1 MNTTPEKPTSDSL
14 YLQQLKFKKKD
25 GKTWLNFF
33 IKNFRVT
40 ILIVLGLLAWGG
52 VSLTM
57 LPLESNPEVKIP
69 YGVVT
74 VTLPGASPSDMEELV
89 VDKIEAKVSNL
100 TGVKQVRSTSLNSF
114 ASITVEFRAEEDIKD
129 ALRRLRDAVDAVK
142 KDLPA
147 DASEPAV
154 SEVSFS
160 NAPVWTVVVT
170 GPYDNFTLKK
180 YADKVKEELEKLP
193 GTSEVNVSGGDNY
206 ELRVEYDPQKLQ
218 TYNLSM
224 DQVNTMIKAANVALP
239 LGTMDISNFQYAV
252 RIDGKFNGAAEL
264 RELPVSTSNGQII
277 RLKDVASVMEMAKER
292 DIYNSFSSNHGKLQ
306 NAVTLNIVKKTG
318 SSIIDLIDKGK
329 EKIRKLQEEN
339 LPKDLIIETTLDQS
353 TIIHRDVE
361 QLVHDGILTIILVTT
376 ILFLFVGLKEAF
388 VAGLAVPLVFCAT
401 FGLMLV
407 TGITL
412 NFLSLFSLILSLGLL
427 VDDAIV
433 VVQATKQYLKTGKF
447 TPEEAVL
454 LVFHDYKVLL
464 TTTTLTTIWAFIPL
478 ILATGIIGQF
488 IRSIPITVSVTLAAS
503 YVIAII
509 INHPMAIILE
519 RFRLT
524 RSYFKGVFTVISIVL
539 ATAIVTTV
547 TGKINMIGGIIA
559 TLILGILFFALIA
572 WYRSSL
578 KAKLLRNEELILE
591 EKADPEK
598 IKAKI
603 RHHYLDEGQQKSLT
617 SRIINGVVKIEKFLE
632 LYGKILKGILTHKG
646 RATTILAVV
655 AILFGVSVSL
665 PATGILKSEF
675 IPPSDAEYFYINI
688 EGPQGLVTAETRKIA
703 DMVQPYLLKENAI
716 KNFSLVIGAVGVD
729 SSSRT
734 SGGSGNGKTNAAQ
747 FAVNL
752 YPYKSRPA
760 SESTGKIEK
769 SYTIAQRIR
778 KEIASIQG
786 AKITVTEVSGGPPS
800 GSDFEARLLGTD
812 LKELEK
818 QINELKAIL
827 EKIPGAINIKTSV
840 ALTPGEFT
848 LKLDPDQMQ
857 LRGITSGQVASTLRT
872 AFSGSEITKILR
884 DGDELSI
891 RAEFSQTLI
900 SDIDSLKS
908 LSLSNGRGQSF
919 VLGDIATVQIDS
931 SLNSISRI
939 DEKRALVLSAS
950 VEKPHLPA
958 EVLSKFQALAKNH
971 PLPAGYEIVYGGQN
985 DTNTESVL
993 SILRAMIVAMIL
1005 IIGTLVIQFN
1015 SFRKSI
1021 LVLATIPL
1029 ALTGVFIGLTLTG
1042 FTLSFPGLIG
1052 ILALF
1057 GIVVKNAVI
1066 LVDKIN
1072 LNLRVGIPFVDAIV
1086 DASKSRLEAI
1096 FLTSICTIFGMIPI
1110 TLSSET
1116 WQGLGMSLIFGLMAS
1131 TFLTLIVIPVLFNIL
1146 IKKSHEKDQKLKSL
1160 MKAVDAGKE

>member
-1 MNTTPEKPTSDSL
+1 MNTTPEKPSSDSL
-14 YLQQLKFKKKD
+14 YLQQLTFREKD
-25 GKTWLNFF
+25 NKTWLNFF

-40 ILIVLGLLAWGG
+40 ILIVLGLLLWGG
-52 VSLTM
+52 ISLGM

-74 VTLPGASPSDMEELV
+74 ITLPGASPSDMEELV

-100 TGVKQVRSTSLNSF
+100 TGVKQVRSSSLNSF

-129 ALRRLRDAVDAVK
+129 ALRRLRDAVDSVK
-142 KDLPA
+142 KDLPV
-147 DASEPAV
+147 DASEPSV
-154 SEVSFS
+154 TEVSFS

-193 GTSEVNVSGGDNY
+193 GTSEVNMSGGDNY
-206 ELRVEYDPQKLQ
+206 ELRIQYDPQKLQ
-218 TYNLSM
+218 TYNLTM
-224 DQVNTMIKAANVALP
+224 DQANSMVKAANIALP
-239 LGTMDISNFQYAV
+239 LGTMNISNFQYAV
-252 RIDGKFNGAAEL
+252 RVDGKFSGAAEL
-264 RELPVSTSNGQII
+264 RELPISNANGQII
-277 RLKDVASVMEMAKER
+277 RLKDVAVVMEMAKER
-292 DIYNSFSSNHGKLQ
+292 DVYNTFSSNKGQLQ

-318 SSIIDLIDKGK
+318 SSIITLIEKGK
-329 EKIRKLQEEN
+329 EKINELKAGD

-376 ILFLFVGLKEAF
+376 VLFLFVGLKEAF

-401 FGLMLV
+401 FGLMLF

-524 RSYFKGVFTVISIVL
+524 RSYFKAVFGVVAIALLLSIF
-539 ATAIVTTV
+539 TTV
-547 TGKINMIGGIIA
+547 TGKAPLIAGSIAILIFGIS
-559 TLILGILFFALIA
+559 FFALLT

-578 KAKLLRNEELILE
+578 KATLLKNEEMILE

-603 RHHYLDEGQQKSLT
+603 RHHYLDEGQQKSFW
-617 SRIINGVVKIEKFLE
+617 SRVINGVIKIEKLLE
-632 LYGKILKGILTHKG
+632 VYGKILKGILTRKK
-646 RATTILAVV
+646 TSY
-655 AILFGVSVSL
+655 AILVMVGLLFIGSVSL
-665 PATGILKSEF
+665 PATGILRSEF
-675 IPPSDAEYFYINI
+675 IPPADSEYLYINI
-688 EGPQGLVTAETRKIA
+688 EGPQGLITSETKKIA
-703 DMVQPYLLKENAI
+703 EKVEPFLFKENAI
-716 KNFSLVIGAVGVD
+716 KNFSLVIGASGVNTSD
-729 SSSRT
+729 RT

-747 FAVNL
+747 FAINF
-752 YPYKSRPA
+752 YPYKSRPV
-760 SESTGKIEK
+760 SEATGKVEK
-769 SYTIAQRIR
+769 SYQVAQRIR
-778 KEIASIQG
+778 KEVAAIPG
-786 AKITVTEVSGGPPS
+786 AKITVVEVSGGPPS
-800 GSDFEARLLGTD
+800 GSDFEVRVLGTD

-818 QINELKAIL
+818 QVNELKEIL
-827 EKIPGAINIKTSV
+827 AQIPGAININTSV
-840 ALTPGEFT
+840 SLTPGEFT
-848 LKLDPDQMQ
+848 LKLDPEQMQ
-857 LRGITSGQVASTLRT
+857 LRGVTAGQIAATLRT
-872 AFSGSEITKILR
+872 AFTGSEITKILR
-884 DGDELSI
+884 NGDELSI
-891 RAEFSQTLI
+891 RAEFNEKLI

-908 LSLSNGRGQSF
+908 LALSNGRGQTF
-919 VLGDIATVQIDS
+919 TLGDISKVEIES

-939 DEKRALVLSAS
+939 NEKRALILSAG

-958 EVLSKFQALAKNH
+958 EVLAKFKELVKNH
-971 PLPAGYEIVYGGQN
+971 PLPNGYEIVYGGQN

-1072 LNLRVGIPFVDAIV
+1072 LNLRVGIPFIDAIV

-1096 FLTSICTIFGMIPI
+1096 FLTSVCTIIGMIPI
-1110 TLSSET
+1110 TISSET
-1116 WQGLGMSLIFGLMAS
+1116 WQGLGMSLIFGLMSS
-1131 TFLTLIVIPVLFNIL
+1131 TFLTLFIIPMLFSMMV
-1146 IKKSHEKDQKLKSL
+1146 KKSHEKDEKLKAL
-1160 MKAVDAGKE
+1160 IANVQKHG